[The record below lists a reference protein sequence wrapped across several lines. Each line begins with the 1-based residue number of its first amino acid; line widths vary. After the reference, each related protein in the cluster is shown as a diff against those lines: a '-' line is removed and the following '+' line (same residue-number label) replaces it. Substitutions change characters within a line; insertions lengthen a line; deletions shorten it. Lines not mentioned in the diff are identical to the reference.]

1 MSAVLKVFVSNKNT
15 DNSIYEKIDIEDHGR
30 YQVIL

>member
-1 MSAVLKVFVSNKNT
+1 MSAVLKVFVSNKNK
-15 DNSIYEKIDIEDHGR
+15 DKSIYEKIDIEDHGR